1 MSGNFNC
8 SDYIPML
15 KYGGIKRKE
24 ENQTAL
30 GEPSGFLPV
39 FLCADGRH
47 SGRIYGA
54 YEESR
59 EVRKSIA
66 EGIYS
71 PTEGRRHSVNSAGK
85 RFG

>member
-1 MSGNFNC
+1 MAA
-8 SDYIPML
+8 I

-71 PTEGRRHSVNSAGK
+71 PTEGRRDSVNSAGK